1 MESHSKNVFEIFK
14 ILQSKKIVKNI
25 KYLPDQK
32 NKNHKL
38 WKKYHSINNGLI
50 TFAIKKKGKIEK
62 FIDNLNFL
70 KLVLVGEVMKV

>member
-1 MESHSKNVFEIFK
+1 MESHSKNAFEIFK

-50 TFAIKKKGKIEK
+50 TFAIEKKGKIEK